1 MCDLYAKGVQIVRAA
16 DCNPFVKKGQS
27 PFLTVSPLFPGFP
40 EAGGDISVLFVL
52 HQAERDLFPFGTVE
66 GGVGS
71 LQNLSG

>member
-1 MCDLYAKGVQIVRAA
+1 MKRFWLFLWESQGGFAPL
-16 DCNPFVKKGQS
+16 NNNLS
-27 PFLTVSPLFPGFP
+27 PKSPLFPGFP

-71 LQNLSG
+71 LQSLSG